1 MLGCK
6 DPLQEANSEIDLSDW
21 IVMLPVY
28 RSVDNGYKALLDV
41 PNEHTNVK
49 THTFD
54 SDKSKSAPNLK

>member
-49 THTFD
+49 THVFD
-54 SDKSKSAPNLK
+54 SDRKYRVINL